1 MAREVKH
8 AYYKAVGHNSHD
20 VTGSANLIRF
30 GKYTILLDYGM
41 YQTNDTL
48 GDYKVNKVRHKDIKP
63 KEIDY
68 IFLSHIHN
76 DHCGL
81 LPTLYKDGCTAPI
94 LTPVKSKLLLKLML
108 LDSVNIMEK
117 DCERYNKRHDVSMV
131 PLFDENDVYNTLKYV
146 VECPFGQDI
155 ITNQA
160 FKFRFLPANHIV
172 NAAQIILELH
182 DGNVIRKVGYTGDIG
197 SPTTKKLFTNEFEPI
212 QQVDLLIGECTYSN
226 STRVHKKKDR
236 AKDIEKIKT
245 VVAEA
250 IRDHGKVLIPVFSL
264 NRLED
269 MVSVLYD
276 IYHEEGLKIP
286 VIVDTP
292 LGQNIAKIW
301 HQSIDKDI
309 DYWNEVWHWENLQ
322 KPESYK
328 ESKAWQDT
336 SGPMIIVSSGGM
348 LTAGRAVGWAQHLLP
363 HGNNHIVFCGFS
375 SEKSLASQIKNY
387 KANPYVKVDG
397 TPIKNKAQVTIM
409 NSFSSH
415 ADHDE
420 LLKYYTDV
428 QYNKIALVHSEQ
440 DSKNN
445 FAEELKEALS
455 KANRTSR
462 VISVNQD
469 TKIMI

>member
-30 GKYTILLDYGM
+30 GRYTILLDYGM

-48 GDYKVNKVRHKDIKP
+48 GDYKVNRVRHKDVKP
-63 KEIDY
+63 KEVDY

-81 LPTLYKDGCTAPI
+81 LPTLYRDGCTAPI
-94 LTPVKSKLLLKLML
+94 LVPEKSKPLLKLML
-108 LDSVNIMEK
+108 MDSVKIMEK
-117 DCERYNKRHDVSMV
+117 DCERYNRHGDGTMI
-131 PLFDENDVYNTLKYV
+131 PLFTEDDVHNTLKHV

-155 ITNQA
+155 AISQA
-160 FKFRFLPANHIV
+160 FKFRFLRANHII
-172 NAAQIILELH
+172 NAAQIVLELY
-182 DGNVIRKVGYTGDIG
+182 DGNVVRKVGYTGDIG
-197 SPTTKKLFTNEFEPI
+197 SPVTKKLFMNEFEPI
-212 QQVDLLIGECTYSN
+212 KQVDLLIGECTYSN
-226 STRVHKKKDR
+226 NMRLHKKKDR
-236 AKDIEKIKT
+236 AKDIEKIK
-245 VVAEA
+245 VVVEEA
-250 IRDHGKVLIPVFSL
+250 IQNHGKVLFPVFSL

-269 MVSVLYD
+269 VLCVLYD
-276 IYHEEGLKIP
+276 IYHEDGLKIP

-292 LGQNIAKIW
+292 LGQSVANIW
-301 HQSIDKDI
+301 HQAIDSDQE
-309 DYWNEVWHWENLQ
+309 YWHDVWHWENVQ

-328 ESKAWQDT
+328 ESKAWQDVKG
-336 SGPMIIVSSGGM
+336 SMIIVSSGGM

-363 HGNNHIVFCGFS
+363 HGNNHIVFCGFT

-387 KANPYVKVDG
+387 KGNPYVKVDG
-397 TPIKNKAQVTIM
+397 TPVKNKAQVHVL

-420 LLKYYTDV
+420 LLQYYTDV
-428 QYNKIALVHSEQ
+428 QYNKIALVHSESE
-440 DSKNN
+440 SKNH
-445 FAEELKEALS
+445 FAEELREKLS
-455 KANRTSR
+455 KADRTSR
-462 VISVNQD
+462 VISVNQY